1 MNRLTAAALLLPPAL
16 LFAACSKGSNSS
28 TTTTTQTQA
37 SATPAAPA
45 AKTGSMVTL
54 GVATFNSNCATCHG
68 SKGQGQP
75 GAFPPLDG
83 NPVVTGD
90 PKPLIKIIK
99 NGLTGPVKI
108 NGAVYNGQM
117 PAWSATLSDAQ
128 ISAVAT
134 YIRGAWGNHAGPVTT
149 AEVAA
154 LK

>member
-1 MNRLTAAALLLPPAL
+1 MDRLSAAAVLLASAL
-16 LFAACSKGSNSS
+16 LFTGCSKGSNSS
-28 TTTTTQTQA
+28 TTTTTTQA
-37 SATPAAPA
+37 STAPGAPA

-54 GVATFNSNCATCHG
+54 GAATFNANCATCHG

-83 NPVVTGD
+83 NPIVTGD

-108 NGAVYNGQM
+108 NGAMYNGQM

-128 ISAVAT
+128 ISAVVT
-134 YIRGAWGNHAGPVTT
+134 YIRGAWANHAGPVTT
-149 AEVAA
+149 AEVAV